1 MTFEIVSKECYTM
14 NWLLNSMLAYWVVL
28 LLISLG
34 AAAVI
39 YFIWLK
45 DSLI

>member
-1 MTFEIVSKECYTM
+1 
-14 NWLLNSMLAYWVVL
+14 MLAYWVVL

-39 YFIWLK
+39 YFMWLK